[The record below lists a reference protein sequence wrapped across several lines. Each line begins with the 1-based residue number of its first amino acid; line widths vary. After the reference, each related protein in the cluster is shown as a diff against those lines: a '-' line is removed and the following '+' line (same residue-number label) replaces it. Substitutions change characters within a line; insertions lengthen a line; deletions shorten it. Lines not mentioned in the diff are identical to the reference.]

1 MKHLLPFLL
10 VISLASCSKKQTE
23 WKDLWNGKDLT
34 GWDTY
39 LGPTFDTVSN
49 AMDTTLIPGLNN
61 SAQQVFQVVTIDGQ
75 PALRISGEQFGGI
88 STKEEFKNYHLRLQF
103 KWGQA
108 TFAPKKGKK
117 RDSGLLYHAV
127 GPHGAD
133 YGFWMRS
140 QEFQIQEG
148 DCGDYWGVAGGVMEI
163 PATGSE
169 VEKYVYNPK
178 APLLAFSGSSKNGRR
193 CIKNT
198 DAEKPTGEWNEL
210 ELYCLG
216 DTAMHVMNGKKVMM
230 LYHSQQ
236 DDHGKL
242 TPLIFGKIQLQS
254 EGAELY
260 FRAIQIQPITALP
273 SME

>member
-1 MKHLLPFLL
+1 MKHILLFLL
-10 VISLASCSKKQTE
+10 FASFVSCSKKPTE
-23 WKDLWNGKDLT
+23 WKDLWNGKDLA

-49 AMDTTLIPGLNN
+49 TMDTTRILGLNN
-61 SAQQVFQVVTIDGQ
+61 SAQQVFQVVIIDGQ

-88 STKEEFKNYHLRLQF
+88 STVEEFKNYHLKLQF
-103 KWGQA
+103 KWGEE

-163 PATGSE
+163 TATGTE
-169 VEKYVYNPK
+169 VEKYVHTPN
-178 APLLAFSGSSKNGRR
+178 APLLTCSGSSKNGRR
-193 CIKNT
+193 CIKNP

-216 DTAMHVMNGKKVMM
+216 DSAVHVVNGTKVMM

-242 TPLIFGKIQLQS
+242 SPLTHGKIQLQS
-254 EGAELY
+254 EGTELY
-260 FRAIQIQPITALP
+260 FRAIQIQPITSLP
-273 SME
+273 SFP

>member
-1 MKHLLPFLL
+1 MKHILLIVLL
-10 VISLASCSKKQTE
+10 ASLASCGKKPKE
-23 WKDLWNGKDLT
+23 WKALWNGKDLT

-39 LGPTFDTVSN
+39 LGPRFDTVTN
-49 AMDTTLIPGLNN
+49 QMDTTQIPGLNN
-61 SAQQVFQVVTIDGQ
+61 DLQHVFNVVMMDGQ

-88 STKEEFKNYHLRLQF
+88 STVEKFKNYHLKLQF

-127 GPHGAD
+127 GMHGAD

-163 PATGSE
+163 PAEGSE
-169 VEKYVYNPK
+169 VEKYVYSPN
-178 APLLAFSGSSKNGRR
+178 APLLTFSGSSKNGRR
-193 CIKNT
+193 CIKNP

-216 DTAMHVMNGKKVMM
+216 DTAVHVVNGTKVMM
-230 LYHSQQ
+230 LFHSQQ
-236 DDHGKL
+236 AAQGKL
-242 TPLIFGKIQLQS
+242 SPLTNGKIQLQS

-260 FRAIQIQPITALP
+260 FREIQIQPITALP
-273 SME
+273 LFQ

>member
-1 MKHLLPFLL
+1 
-10 VISLASCSKKQTE
+10 
-23 WKDLWNGKDLT
+23 
-34 GWDTY
+34 
-39 LGPTFDTVSN
+39 
-49 AMDTTLIPGLNN
+49 
-61 SAQQVFQVVTIDGQ
+61 
-75 PALRISGEQFGGI
+75 
-88 STKEEFKNYHLRLQF
+88 
-103 KWGQA
+103 
-108 TFAPKKGKK
+108 
-117 RDSGLLYHAV
+117 
-127 GPHGAD
+127 
-133 YGFWMRS
+133 
-140 QEFQIQEG
+140 
-148 DCGDYWGVAGGVMEI
+148 MEI

-216 DTAMHVMNGKKVMM
+216 DTAMHVMNGKKVIM